1 MAILKFTYRKE
12 RVMNTYT
19 FDYKPKMTKK
29 KLVEKI
35 KKYLELDTT
44 KNTNED
50 ARKYAE
56 QLLEWINIW
65 EKR

>member
-1 MAILKFTYRKE
+1 MLLFFFMKG
-12 RVMNTYT
+12 NT
-19 FDYKPKMTKK
+19 MTKAQIVK
-29 KLVEKI
+29 KI
-35 KKYLELDTT
+35 KRYLELDTT

-50 ARKYAE
+50 ARRYAE

>member
-1 MAILKFTYRKE
+1 
-12 RVMNTYT
+12 MNTKHT
-19 FDYKPKMTKK
+19 FDYKPKMTNKQ
-29 KLVEKI
+29 LVGKI
-35 KKYLELDTT
+35 KKYLKLDTT

-50 ARKYAE
+50 AKRYAE

>member
-1 MAILKFTYRKE
+1 
-12 RVMNTYT
+12 
-19 FDYKPKMTKK
+19 MTKAE
-29 KLVEKI
+29 VVIKI
-35 KKYLELDTT
+35 NKYLELDTT

-50 ARKYAE
+50 ARRYAE

>member
-1 MAILKFTYRKE
+1 MGNIH
-12 RVMNTYT
+12 T

-44 KNTNED
+44 KNTNEV
-50 ARKYAE
+50 ARCYAE
-56 QLLEWINIW
+56 QLLEWISIW

>member
-1 MAILKFTYRKE
+1 
-12 RVMNTYT
+12 MNTYT

>member
-1 MAILKFTYRKE
+1 
-12 RVMNTYT
+12 MNTYT

-35 KKYLELDTT
+35 KKYLDAT

-50 ARKYAE
+50 AKRYAE

>member
-1 MAILKFTYRKE
+1 
-12 RVMNTYT
+12 
-19 FDYKPKMTKK
+19 MTKAEV
-29 KLVEKI
+29 VEKI
-35 KKYLELDTT
+35 KKYLELDAT

-50 ARKYAE
+50 AKRYAE